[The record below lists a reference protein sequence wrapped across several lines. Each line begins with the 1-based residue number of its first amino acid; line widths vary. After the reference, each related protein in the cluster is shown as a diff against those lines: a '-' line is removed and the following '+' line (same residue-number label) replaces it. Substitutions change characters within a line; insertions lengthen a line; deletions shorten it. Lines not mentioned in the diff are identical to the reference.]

1 MRRARRNSLTLV
13 LVAVLL
19 GGWPAAAQRTPRRE
33 PPTPASNPASATAQQ
48 QMREAEQAR
57 ATGLAAQRQA
67 AAQAAQA
74 AAAEQRLAAERAAG
88 LVRLRATEDA
98 TARIATRVRELAE
111 QENTAEQHLLARS
124 EDLGTLLPLIHRL
137 ARYPAE
143 TLLAVQP
150 DQGKALRGVLV
161 LRGLAARLEQ
171 DAVALRAEQAV
182 LGRAREALGTEQL
195 RLRAAVAA
203 QSVQGA
209 VLDRQ
214 IAGAQAARREQEDLA
229 ADAARQAA
237 AQAERAEN
245 LRAAIA
251 EMEARR
257 RAAEEQAR
265 AEAAKAERER
275 RAQDAANA
283 RRRQNAFARPSGAGT
298 IAASAQP
305 RGQLVAPVGGPTI
318 RAFGDATP
326 AGPATGITYRPAPR
340 ALVVA
345 PCAGKVMF
353 AAPFRSFGLLL
364 IVDCGG
370 LYHGVLAGMERLDVQ
385 VGRAVKAGDTVGIM
399 ADWDPRADAR
409 GGGAARPA
417 LYLELRRD
425 GQPINPSPWL
435 GTG

>member
-1 MRRARRNSLTLV
+1 MQYARRNKVILVVLAALIVGVPATAQRARRR
-13 LVAVLL
+13 
-19 GGWPAAAQRTPRRE
+19 GPPPPPPAAVAQE
-33 PPTPASNPASATAQQ
+33 
-48 QMREAEQAR
+48 QMQAAEQAR
-57 ATGLAAQRQA
+57 AAGLTTQRQA

-74 AAAEQRLAAERAAG
+74 AAAEQRLATERAAG

-98 TARIATRVRELAE
+98 TALLANRVRDLAE
-111 QENTAEQHLLARS
+111 RENAAEQHLLARA
-124 EDLGTLLPLIHRL
+124 EDLGMLLPLIHRL

-161 LRGLAARLEQ
+161 LHGLAARLEQ
-171 DAVALRAEQAV
+171 DAMALRAEQAA
-182 LGRAREALGTEQL
+182 LARARETLGTEQL

-203 QSVQGA
+203 QSAQGA
-209 VLDRQ
+209 ALDRQ
-214 IAGAQAARREQEDLA
+214 ILGAQSTRRDQEELA

-257 RAAEEQAR
+257 RAAEAQAR
-265 AEAAKAERER
+265 ADAVKAERER
-275 RAQDAANA
+275 RAHDAASA
-283 RRRQNAFARPSGAGT
+283 RRRQDAFARPSGAGT

-305 RGQLVAPVGGPTI
+305 RGQLVAPVGGAVI

-326 AGPATGITYRPAPR
+326 AGPATGVTYRPAPR

-399 ADWDPRADAR
+399 ADWDPRADVR
-409 GGGAARPA
+409 GGGTTRPA

-435 GTG
+435 GAG